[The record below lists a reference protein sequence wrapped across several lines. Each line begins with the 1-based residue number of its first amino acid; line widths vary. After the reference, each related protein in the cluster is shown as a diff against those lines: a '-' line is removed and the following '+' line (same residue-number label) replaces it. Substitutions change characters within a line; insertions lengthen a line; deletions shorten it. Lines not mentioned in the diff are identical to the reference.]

1 MYFTRNNISTGKAK
15 DSRRVI
21 LKLYKATNENGK
33 WVNVQELPFIVM
45 NIV

>member
-1 MYFTRNNISTGKAK
+1 MGKAK

-33 WVNVQELPFIVM
+33 WSMYKNYLLIVM